1 MSTRLQLLSPAIIV
15 AALGYFVD
23 AYDLILFLVLKNRSL
38 VDIGINSAQLL
49 ETGAHLLNYQMIG
62 LLLGG
67 LVWGVLG
74 DKVGRTRVLFG
85 SIIIYSLANIANA
98 FVTNISTYAGLRF
111 IAGFGLA
118 GELGAGIT
126 LVAEILPK
134 HLRGYGTTLV
144 ASVGVLGAALAGI
157 TGEVLPWRTSYIV
170 GGILGLALLTL
181 RVSVKDS
188 EIFDSAKRNSVPRG
202 NLAVIV
208 SSPARL
214 GRYLTYITLGLPTW
228 YVVGILVANA
238 TAISEHLGVITPPK
252 PGWCIAV
259 TYLGLF
265 VGDATS
271 GLLSQRLR
279 SRKQPIAFFTAAG
292 SVTTIL
298 FLSHHG
304 VSVHY
309 LYFYYFL
316 LGTFGGYWI
325 LLLTS
330 ATERFGTN
338 IRATVTT
345 TIPNF
350 IRGAVVPMNAIFL
363 SLRDGW
369 GIINAAL
376 FVGLG
381 ASAFAALS
389 LMLIKETFYDDL
401 HFIDE

>member
-1 MSTRLQLLSPAIIV
+1 MSSQSRLLSPALFV

-23 AYDLILFLVLKNRSL
+23 VYDLILFLVLKNPSL
-38 VDIGINSAQLL
+38 TEIGVAPTALV

-67 LVWGVLG
+67 LIWGVLG
-74 DKVGRTRVLFG
+74 DKVGRTKVLFG

-98 FVTNISTYAGLRF
+98 FVVDLATYAALRF

-118 GELGAGIT
+118 GELGAGVT

-134 HLRGYGTTLV
+134 HLRGYGTTIV
-144 ASVGVLGAALAGI
+144 ASIGVLGAVVAGI
-157 TGEVLPWRTSYIV
+157 TGEILPWRASYIV
-170 GGILGLALLTL
+170 GGLLGLALLTL
-181 RVSVKDS
+181 RLSVKDS
-188 EIFDSAKRNSVPRG
+188 EIFDSAKRNALSRG
-202 NLAVIV
+202 NLAIIV
-208 SSPARL
+208 SSPTRL

-238 TAISEHLGVITPPK
+238 TTISGSLGVLGTPK

-259 TYLGLF
+259 AYLGLF

-271 GLLSQRLR
+271 GLISQRLK
-279 SRKQPIAFFTAAG
+279 SRKRPMALFIVAG
-292 SVTTIL
+292 LITPIL

-304 VSVHY
+304 LSVRALY
-309 LYFYYFL
+309 LYYFL
-316 LGTFGGYWI
+316 LGIFGGYWI

-350 IRGAVVPMNAIFL
+350 IRGAVVPMNMIFL
-363 SLRDGW
+363 YLKDGW

-376 FVGLG
+376 VVGLG
-381 ASAFAALS
+381 ASAVAALS
-389 LMLIKETFYDDL
+389 LFMIKETFHDDL
-401 HFIDE
+401 HFIEE